1 MVTSVEPSMSQTT
14 LQQNIQTSIT
24 RTDPSQRFVNSINN
38 SLGKSVGLRHIS
50 AIQTDVRNVT
60 NNIASDNSDWRTCT
74 SVATMPTIRSSVTA
88 APSVL
93 ISTNSST
100 SSMLT
105 VERQCTSSQQTSVSH
120 PNSST
125 VSSNRPVTN
134 MISSS
139 SSNLHPSQ
147 QTMEGNVISR
157 DDLSKESSSLS
168 FGDIQATSASNPKNI
183 LSSWLSSSSTLASI
197 STPSTNS
204 SIQATGSMSH
214 NMPTTTV
221 GLQTLLNSTEGMLNQ
236 ASLNSTQTP
245 ATNVPTTALSLV
257 SAANADTT
265 SSHINS
271 SMPLANSMTS
281 TAPLDTSLDFSV
293 FTDHTTAPSL
303 ASPGSLQSI
312 LQSMLSQAD
321 VQLLWNTLLNSPMV
335 TSPIFKQADSSN
347 STATTTSTSTDSQP
361 KTSSVERRSE
371 QFAFQPTHESVHPS
385 DSMESRSDII
395 SECVQDAFS
404 ELNVQGVSESD
415 RLTEEVIF
423 SSLLSSK
430 AKGSGYGVGININE
444 LLDDAGI
451 LPDNFNL

>member
-1 MVTSVEPSMSQTT
+1 MEPSISQTP

-38 SLGKSVGLRHIS
+38 SLGKSVGLRNIS
-50 AIQTDVRNVT
+50 SIQTDVRSVS
-60 NNIASDNSDWRTCT
+60 NNIANDNSHWRTCT
-74 SVATMPTIRSSVTA
+74 SVATKPTLRSSVTT
-88 APSVL
+88 APPVL

-100 SSMLT
+100 ASMLP
-105 VERQCTSSQQTSVSH
+105 VEKQCTSSQATSIPH

-139 SSNLHPSQ
+139 SSNLLPPQ
-147 QTMEGNVISR
+147 QTMEGNLISR
-157 DDLSKESSSLS
+157 DDLSKESSTLS

-183 LSSWLSSSSTLASI
+183 LSSWLSSSSTLSSI

-214 NMPTTTV
+214 NVSTTSV
-221 GLQTLLNSTEGMLNQ
+221 GLQTLLNSTEGMLNH

-245 ATNVPTTALSLV
+245 ATIPTTAVSSQNHSLL
-257 SAANADTT
+257 SAANGDTT
-265 SSHINS
+265 SSHINP
-271 SMPLANSMTS
+271 SMPVANSMTS
-281 TAPLDTSLDFSV
+281 TAPLDTSLDFND
-293 FTDHTTAPSL
+293 FTDHTTGPSL

-321 VQLLWNTLLNSPMV
+321 AQLLWNTLLNSPMV

-347 STATTTSTSTDSQP
+347 STATTTSTSKDSQP

-371 QFAFQPTHESVHPS
+371 QFEFQPTHKSVHHS
-385 DSMESRSDII
+385 DNMESRADII
-395 SECVQDAFS
+395 TECVQDAFS

-451 LPDNFNL
+451 LPDNLNL